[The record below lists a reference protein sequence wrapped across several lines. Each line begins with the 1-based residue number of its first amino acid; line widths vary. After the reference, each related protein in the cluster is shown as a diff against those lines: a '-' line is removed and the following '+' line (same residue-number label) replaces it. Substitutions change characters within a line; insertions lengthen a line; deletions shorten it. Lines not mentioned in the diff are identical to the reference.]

1 MAIFIASTKSISR
14 GSGQSAVASAS
25 YRAGVELEDKRY
37 GKTHNYSKKLGV
49 MSADII
55 LPTKLS
61 NANAKIERG
70 ELWNMAESAEHRKDA
85 RVAREWLINLPHEL
99 SKQDRKE
106 LAHTFAQTLADR
118 YGTIADCA
126 IHEPTDKEIKRGAD
140 PRNFHAHIMLTTRT
154 AEIDDN
160 NKIAL
165 TDKATIELSD
175 KKRRSL
181 GMERVSHEI
190 TEVRQIWEQ
199 IANDKLAEH
208 NLDLLDSRSYADQGK
223 DIEPQLKM
231 GSVATKLERDAY
243 AKAKKDAKEKGEI
256 FQGIEP
262 VTIRGEINS
271 MITERN
277 KLVAARE
284 QRIIFDKR
292 EQNESGISDGITW
305 ANRKLENI
313 SRIVGDAK
321 QRGRETKQAV
331 DDTQRGIEWA
341 AERCE
346 KIPKGIDTI
355 NIRIKS
361 TTDGIEWASER
372 CKSIPI
378 IIGDTEQGI
387 EWAAK
392 RCKNLPERGNETQQR
407 IDQAAQ
413 RTDLSKRWITH
424 NSERVKAS
432 KSLTDGINRDI
443 KRRATPATPAPS
455 PFDTEYDRAFYDRK
469 RRVDREIA
477 SAVSTRKDAKL
488 GDEGNNNALA
498 ETLREFARRLVTRNR
513 EENRLRL
520 GHKDNPNDYPDKFD
534 YRQVKILDGF
544 ADKLGIEKYKDFREL
559 QRDAINIFTPDVME
573 NNAKAIDIL
582 AHKKRERENYNE
594 VTADFDSFI
603 ERLDKS
609 RATKNNELQ
618 GRLGRSGIS
627 RMTAETQT
635 APSYLDRLTEYMNK
649 TETASECR
657 ELAADHIKS
666 TLSSTA
672 IKFQL
677 SYEGL
682 NTLGSV
688 ESAQKHIKALETSFS
703 EITSKFGTEL
713 TESDSMAINKGLS
726 VLDKNIE
733 IDQQYNSPTLRF

>member
-14 GSGQSAVASAS
+14 GKGQSAVASAS

-37 GKTHNYSKKLGV
+37 GKTHDYSKKHGV
-49 MSADII
+49 ISADII
-55 LPTKLS
+55 LPTKIS
-61 NANAKIERG
+61 NANENAKIERG

-99 SKQDRKE
+99 SEQDRKE
-106 LAHTFAQTLADR
+106 LAHKFARTLADR

-126 IHEPTDKEIKRGAD
+126 IHQPTQKEIDRGAD
-140 PRNFHAHIMLTTRT
+140 PRNFHAHIMFTTRI
-154 AEIDDN
+154 AELDEN
-160 NKIAL
+160 NQIIL
-165 TDKATIELSD
+165 TDKASIELSD

-181 GMERVSHEI
+181 GLERVNEEI
-190 TEVRQIWEQ
+190 KEVRKIWEQ
-199 IANDKLAEH
+199 TANDKLAEH
-208 NLDLLDSRSYADQGK
+208 NLDLLDSRSYANQGK

-231 GSVATKLERDAY
+231 GSVATRLERDAY
-243 AKAKKDAKEKGEI
+243 EKAKKDAKEKGEI
-256 FQGIEP
+256 FQGIKP

-292 EQNESGISDGITW
+292 EQNENGISDGITW

-321 QRGRETKQAV
+321 QRSRETKQAV

-346 KIPKGIDTI
+346 KIPRGIDTV
-355 NIRIKS
+355 NNRIKS
-361 TTDGIEWASER
+361 TIDGIEWAADQ
-372 CKSIPI
+372 CKNIPI
-378 IIGDTEQGI
+378 IIGETEQGI

-392 RCKNLPERGNETQQR
+392 RINF
-407 IDQAAQ
+407 
-413 RTDLSKRWITH
+413 SKRWITQ
-424 NSERVKAS
+424 NSERVQAS
-432 KSLTDGINRDI
+432 KSLTDGINSGIRS
-443 KRRATPATPAPS
+443 RATPAPS
-455 PFDTEYDRAFYDRK
+455 PFDTKYDGAFFDRK

-477 SAVSTRKDAKL
+477 SAVSTRDNAKL
-488 GDEGNNNALA
+488 GDESNHNALA
-498 ETLREFARRLVTRNR
+498 ETLREYARRLVTRNR
-513 EENRLRL
+513 QENRLRL
-520 GHKDNPNDYPDKFD
+520 GYKDNPNDYPDKFD

-573 NNAKAIDIL
+573 NNAKAIEIL
-582 AHKKRERENYNE
+582 VHKKKERENYNE
-594 VTADFDSFI
+594 VTADFYSFI

-618 GRLGRSGIS
+618 GRLGKSGIS

-657 ELAADHIKS
+657 ELAADRIKS

-677 SYEGL
+677 TYEGL
-682 NTLGSV
+682 NTLGSI
-688 ESAQKHIKALETSFS
+688 ESAQKHIKALETSLS
-703 EITSKFGTEL
+703 EITIKFGTEL
-713 TESDSMAINKGLS
+713 TESDSVAINKGLR
-726 VLDKNIE
+726 VLDKNIK